1 VDVGG
6 WGGEDLI
13 SFCFRTSYDFSGPCW
28 EKKNMKI
35 SEEET
40 MVHVPYVLCL
50 VHAPWFG
57 VACETCAPSAGHGHA
72 VHKWR

>member
-1 VDVGG
+1 MILVDPFG
-6 WGGEDLI
+6 
-13 SFCFRTSYDFSGPCW
+13 R
-28 EKKNMKI
+28 KKMKI

-50 VHAPWFG
+50 VHASWFG